1 MSELGAV
8 NVTMRVDAIRAL
20 LRHHPALLNRMLN
33 GSGLFD
39 PAATPEALDLH
50 EPEETLARIAW
61 DIWNGAGGTEFGM
74 ALEILPP
81 EDFEA
86 FIEAMRA
93 VALLRGKIRHFYAS
107 GAEND

>member
-8 NVTMRVDAIRAL
+8 NVSMRVDAIRAL
-20 LRHHPALLNRMLN
+20 LRHHPELLGKMLGGRGAL
-33 GSGLFD
+33 D
-39 PAATPEALDLH
+39 PSATPESLDLH

-74 ALEILPP
+74 ALEILPA

-86 FIEAMRA
+86 FIESMR
-93 VALLRGKIRHFYAS
+93 VFSLLRGKIRHFYAS